1 MQGAMGIV
9 DEIDG
14 KKFFGHDTARR
25 YGLEGTRHAAL
36 HHIFRV
42 ATGVRIYRPAT
53 REWRSPRLA
62 VAGPQHGK
70 KPKRLLERRTS
81 TKAWEDGIGRQNAVA
96 VLEQKGAGVRVNN
109 RGDRIGVARPPDDLS
124 RGGIYT

>member
-1 MQGAMGIV
+1 VQGAREIV

-14 KKFFGHDTARR
+14 KRFFAHDTARR
-25 YGLEGTRHAAL
+25 YGLEGTRHAAF

-42 ATGVRIYRPAT
+42 ATGVYRPAT

-70 KPKRLLERRTS
+70 KPKRLLERQTS
-81 TKAWEDGIGRQNAVA
+81 TKAWEDGIGRTPSRCSSI
-96 VLEQKGAGVRVNN
+96 KGLGLGLTTVV
-109 RGDRIGVARPPDDLS
+109 IE
-124 RGGIYT
+124 